1 MNNPGVENVKKETP
15 MEMPGSR
22 PPFATGNVDSR
33 MTGKRV
39 CRSLIPASPRF
50 ATAGTRPGRR
60 QVGLTG
66 LGADVPSVSGG
77 PDPNACQHRSHHE
90 RPQYPGTPPPI
101 PRDHHRLITLLSL
114 PQIHSAGNSSALHP
128 RTRIPWSSHPGFRQ
142 SRADV
147 RRPISHEGN
156 RHDATL
162 HGGWPGCHGCRR
174 REIKNLIP
182 TSPARFRLD
191 GIGSTGLGPDIGSH
205 REVGTRD
212 GSLLEGERGA
222 LGWFDWKGLEMS
234 CVAWHDG
241 SGRGSYFLL
250 VGPRELVVVF
260 QI

>member
-1 MNNPGVENVKKETP
+1 MNNPGLENVKKETP

-39 CRSLIPASPRF
+39 CRSPIPASPHF

-77 PDPNACQHRSHHE
+77 PDPNACQHRPHHE

-101 PRDHHRLITLLSL
+101 PRDHHRLIALLSL
-114 PQIHSAGNSSALHP
+114 PQIHAAGNSSALHP
-128 RTRIPWSSHPGFRQ
+128 GTRIPWSSHPGFRQ
-142 SRADV
+142 SRADI
-147 RRPISHEGN
+147 RRPTSHEGN

-174 REIKNLIP
+174 REIKTLYQLLP
-182 TSPARFRLD
+182 PGS
-191 GIGSTGLGPDIGSH
+191 GSTGLARRSWGRILGPTGGSEH
-205 REVGTRD
+205 GT
-212 GSLLEGERGA
+212 A
-222 LGWFDWKGLEMS
+222 V
-234 CVAWHDG
+234 C
-241 SGRGSYFLL
+241 
-250 VGPRELVVVF
+250 
-260 QI
+260 